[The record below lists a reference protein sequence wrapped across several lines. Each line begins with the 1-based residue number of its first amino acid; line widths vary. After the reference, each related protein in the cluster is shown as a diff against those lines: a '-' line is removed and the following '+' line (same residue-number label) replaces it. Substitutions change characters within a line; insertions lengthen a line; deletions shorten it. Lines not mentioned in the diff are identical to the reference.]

1 MNKEQ
6 AGLTDEIRRRVEQ
19 LGFEVA
25 DLRRKGSRQRPL
37 LQIRIDRSDSE
48 PGHGVTVA
56 DCATVSRGLEEW
68 LDESGILGSKY
79 ILEVSSPGIERP
91 VRWPEHWRR
100 FQGRAVNV
108 RLPERGRIRAT
119 IVDVT
124 EDARVV
130 LNLAGSEEEITVL
143 IEDRL
148 DATLAV
154 DWT

>member
-1 MNKEQ
+1 MNPEL
-6 AGLTDEIRRRVEQ
+6 AGLTDEIRRRVEK

-25 DLRRKGSRQRPL
+25 DLRRKGGRQRPL

-48 PGHGVTVA
+48 PGKGVTVS
-56 DCATVSRGLEEW
+56 DCAIVSRGLEEW

-79 ILEVSSPGIERP
+79 VLEVSSPGIERP

-108 RLPERGRIRAT
+108 RLPEHGRVRAT
-119 IVDVT
+119 IVEVID
-124 EDARVV
+124 DARVV
-130 LNLAGSEEEITVL
+130 LHAAGSEDEITVP